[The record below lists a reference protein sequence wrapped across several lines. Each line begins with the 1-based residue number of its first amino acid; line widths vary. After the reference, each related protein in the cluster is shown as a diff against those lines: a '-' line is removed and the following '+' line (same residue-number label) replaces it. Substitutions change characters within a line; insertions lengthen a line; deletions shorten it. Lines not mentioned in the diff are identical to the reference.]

1 LCKRHGSWGA
11 DPWIAGALFSR
22 YYLDEGIRQSEAW
35 QSVSDADVDALGTA
49 LRGALAKIPAS
60 GKLGE
65 AESESL
71 VIFPTLAA
79 LGWSHLPQQKGAKR
93 RDDVPDA
100 LLFLNGAAQKH
111 ALSLP
116 AGYERWK
123 QAAVVNENK
132 AWGLPLDRASGKV
145 SRTPA
150 SQALRYLRLGE
161 EHTAGALRW
170 ALLTNGRL
178 WRLYY
183 AGAASM
189 ADRFLEADVPALVR
203 AITLGSVLWRSRAST
218 AGKKLIR
225 H

>member
-1 LCKRHGSWGA
+1 M
-11 DPWIAGALFSR
+11 ITGALFSR
-22 YYLDEGIRQSEAW
+22 YYLDEGIRLSDAW
-35 QSVSDADVDALGTA
+35 QSVSDADVEALRQALGA
-49 LRGALAKIPAS
+49 ALAKVPAS

-65 AESESL
+65 AETESL
-71 VIFPTLAA
+71 VIFPTLAT

-100 LLFLNGAAQKH
+100 LLFLDATAQKD

-116 AGYERWK
+116 AGYDRWK
-123 QAAVVNENK
+123 QAAMVNENK

-178 WRLYY
+178 WRLCV
-183 AGAASM
+183 ST
-189 ADRFLEADVPALVR
+189 EARRLALVCSKLK
-203 AITLGSVLWRSRAST
+203 AGDFLLLTYADGFLVLNDPAFAVPGRLVERPE
-218 AGKKLIR
+218 GE
-225 H
+225 